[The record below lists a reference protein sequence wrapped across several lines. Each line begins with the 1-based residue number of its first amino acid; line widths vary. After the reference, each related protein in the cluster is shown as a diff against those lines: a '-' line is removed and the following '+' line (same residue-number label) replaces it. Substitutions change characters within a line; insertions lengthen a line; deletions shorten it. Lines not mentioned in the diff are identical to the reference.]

1 MGSGLRSCLFGG
13 VGSANLVRR
22 TGGSSRG
29 GRLKSMLA
37 PSSPGCR
44 AASGGSYG
52 AMPSSVSPIA
62 MSWPGR
68 HETVPASGS
77 RSRVACTPR
86 CGVTWQP
93 PPGSTLARRA
103 SGGTDR
109 SATLM
114 LATSPLPMS
123 ASPRLIRCTPP
134 APGPP
139 ATRISTK
146 PVGSGG
152 RHPEGSPRLITD
164 PFLIGELASVSRG
177 PTCWKST

>member
-1 MGSGLRSCLFGG
+1 MGSGRRSCLFGG
-13 VGSANLVRR
+13 FGSANLVRR

-52 AMPSSVSPIA
+52 AMPNSESPIA

-68 HETVPASGS
+68 HVAVWASGS
-77 RSRVACTPR
+77 RSTVACTPG
-86 CGVTWQP
+86 CGVTWQAP
-93 PPGSTLARRA
+93 PESTLTCRA

-109 SATLM
+109 SPTLM
-114 LATSPLPMS
+114 LVTSPLPMS

-139 ATRISTK
+139 TTRISTK

-152 RHPEGSPRLITD
+152 RHPEGSPRLTTA
-164 PFLIGELASVSRG
+164 PFLIGELASVSCG
-177 PTCWKST
+177 PTSWKST